1 MTRLRKSFKI
11 ESNASILRQLL
22 TCVSYSNKAEN
33 VAVGFF
39 DSRVLRLIVVTILGF
54 ASGLPLA
61 LSGTAL
67 QTWLTV
73 DNVDLT
79 TIGWFSLVGLPYTF
93 KFLWAPLM
101 DRFEPAF
108 LGRRRSWL
116 VIVQVALAVC
126 LVAMSFLSPSQ
137 NTSLIALAAIGV
149 AFLSASQDI
158 IIDAYRTDILRSDER
173 GLGGSLSTFGYRLAM
188 ILSGGIALVWAD
200 QASGYGWSWSHIY
213 KVMAGVVAVLSV
225 VTMLLLPPLASDAPR
240 PRSNARNDLFG
251 FFALLLTVVLGF
263 LVTSRVFSPFFEWT
277 ALQLSQGSLPQDVKK
292 WTDLVSLLAGLAFT
306 IPLGWWVS
314 VRSKFETLNVSLSNY
329 FQLDGAI
336 NILVLI
342 VLYKLGDAFAG
353 SLTTPFLIKG
363 MGFSQ
368 AEIGVVNKVIGIWL
382 TIVGALFGGALMV
395 RLGLFWS
402 LLVFGFLQMM
412 SNLGFWLV
420 AVMGRSAWGS
430 IMLPAFDLGFV
441 SLKEATSL
449 DLLLVS
455 AIGFENITGGMGTAA
470 FVALLMALCNQ
481 KFTATQYAL
490 LSAFAAVGRV
500 WVGPMSGVLA
510 SSMGWPQFFVFSTI
524 SAVPGLVMLWYLRAV
539 VRRLDAPLSASYL
552 DD

>member
-1 MTRLRKSFKI
+1 VTQQLKSFKI
-11 ESNASILRQLL
+11 FGIAAILCRLLPGVASLD
-22 TCVSYSNKAEN
+22 KAEHL
-33 VAVGFF
+33 AVGFF
-39 DSRVLRLIVVTILGF
+39 DSRVIRLLVVTILGF

-116 VIVQVALAVC
+116 VIVQIALAVC
-126 LVAMSFLSPSQ
+126 LVAMSLLSPSL
-137 NTSLIALAAIGV
+137 NTQLIAMAAIGV

-200 QASGYGWSWSHIY
+200 QVSGYGWTWPQIY
-213 KVMAGVVAVLSV
+213 KVMAGVMVCLSV
-225 VTMLLLPPLASDAPR
+225 VTMLVLPPLASDAPK
-240 PRSNARNDLFG
+240 PNSNARNDLFG
-251 FFALLLTVVLGF
+251 FFALLVTVVIGF
-263 LVTSRVFSPFFEWT
+263 LVTSRLFSPFFQWV
-277 ALQLSQGSLPQDVKK
+277 ALQLSKGEVSQDVKK
-292 WTDLVSLLAGLAFT
+292 WTDLVSLLAGLAVT

-314 VRSKFETLNVSLSNY
+314 VRSKFETLNVSLANY

-336 NILVLI
+336 AILVLI

-353 SLTTPFLIKG
+353 SLTSPFLIKG

-382 TIVGALFGGALMV
+382 TIIGALFGGALMV

-402 LLVFGFLQMM
+402 LLVFGILQMM

-420 AVMGRSAWGS
+420 AVMGKGAWGS
-430 IMLPAFDLGFV
+430 VMLPAFDLGFV
-441 SLKEATSL
+441 SLKDTTSL

-510 SSMGWPQFFVFSTI
+510 SSLGWPQFFIFSTI
-524 SAVPGLVMLWYLRAV
+524 SAVPGLVMLWYLRSV
-539 VRRLDAPLSASYL
+539 VRKLDAPISSGFV

>member
-1 MTRLRKSFKI
+1 M
-11 ESNASILRQLL
+11 
-22 TCVSYSNKAEN
+22 
-33 VAVGFF
+33 AVGFF

-240 PRSNARNDLFG
+240 PRSNARNDLLG

-539 VRRLDAPLSASYL
+539 VRRLDAPLSAGYL

>member
-1 MTRLRKSFKI
+1 VTQQLKSFKI
-11 ESNASILRQLL
+11 FGIAAILCRLL
-22 TCVSYSNKAEN
+22 PGVSSLDKAEHL
-33 VAVGFF
+33 AVGFF
-39 DSRVLRLIVVTILGF
+39 DSRVIRLLVVTILGF

-116 VIVQVALAVC
+116 VIVQIALAVC
-126 LVAMSFLSPSQ
+126 LVAMSLLSPSL
-137 NTSLIALAAIGV
+137 NTQLIAMAAIGV

-200 QASGYGWSWSHIY
+200 QVSGYGWTWPQIY
-213 KVMAGVVAVLSV
+213 KVMAGVMVCLSV
-225 VTMLLLPPLASDAPR
+225 VTMLVLPPLASDAPK
-240 PRSNARNDLFG
+240 PNSNARNDLFG
-251 FFALLLTVVLGF
+251 FFALLVTVVIGF
-263 LVTSRVFSPFFEWT
+263 LVTSRLFSPFFQWV
-277 ALQLSQGSLPQDVKK
+277 ALQLSQGEVSQDVKK
-292 WTDLVSLLAGLAFT
+292 WTDLVSLLAGLAVT

-314 VRSKFETLNVSLSNY
+314 VRSKFETLNVSLANY

-336 NILVLI
+336 HILVLI

-353 SLTTPFLIKG
+353 SLTSPFLIKG

-402 LLVFGFLQMM
+402 LLVFGILQMM

-420 AVMGRSAWGS
+420 AVMGKGAWGS
-430 IMLPAFDLGFV
+430 VMLPAFDLGFV
-441 SLKEATSL
+441 SLKDTTSL

-510 SSMGWPQFFVFSTI
+510 SSLGWPQFFIFSTI
-524 SAVPGLVMLWYLRAV
+524 SAVPGLVMLWYLRSV
-539 VRRLDAPLSASYL
+539 VRKLDAPISSGFV

>member
-1 MTRLRKSFKI
+1 LAHENSSSRLVR
-11 ESNASILRQLL
+11 LL
-22 TCVSYSNKAEN
+22 M
-33 VAVGFF
+33 
-39 DSRVLRLIVVTILGF
+39 VTVLGF

-73 DNVDLT
+73 DNVDLA
-79 TIGWFSLVGLPYTF
+79 TIGFFSLVGLPYTF

-101 DRFEPAF
+101 DRFEPGTF
-108 LGRRRSWL
+108 GRRRGWL
-116 VIVQVALAVC
+116 FLIQLGLSGSLALMSLLSPSGQTQ
-126 LVAMSFLSPSQ
+126 LVAMAAL
-137 NTSLIALAAIGV
+137 LI

-158 IIDAYRTDILRSDER
+158 VIDAYRTDVLHAEER
-173 GLGGSLSTFGYRLAM
+173 GLGSSLSVFGYRMAM

-200 QASGYGWSWSHIY
+200 AVSGYGWSWPQIY
-213 KVMAGVVAVLSV
+213 RVMAVIMLVLAVMSPTV
-225 VTMLLLPPLASDAPR
+225 LPAVPARAVKPT
-240 PRSNARNDLFG
+240 SNARNDVVG
-251 FFALLLTVVLGF
+251 FFALMAVVVGGYIVTAKVFTPLFTWLGVLLTDADA
-263 LVTSRVFSPFFEWT
+263 SN
-277 ALQLSQGSLPQDVKK
+277 AQDLKK
-292 WTDLVSLLAGLAFT
+292 WTDLISLLVGLAVT
-306 IPLGWWVS
+306 VPAGWWVS
-314 VRSKFETLNVSLSNY
+314 VRAKFETLNVSLANY
-329 FQLDGAI
+329 FQMPGAV
-336 NILVLI
+336 NILILI

-353 SLTTPFLIKG
+353 SLTSPFLIKG
-363 MGFSQ
+363 MGFAQ

-382 TIVGALFGGALMV
+382 TICGALLGGVLMV
-395 RLGLFWS
+395 RIGLFWS
-402 LLVFGFLQMM
+402 LLGFGALQML

-420 AVMGRSAWGS
+420 AIMGRDAWGAL
-430 IMLPAFDLGFV
+430 MMPAFDLGFV
-441 SLKEATSL
+441 SLKEATRL

-510 SSMGWPQFFVFSTI
+510 STLGWPSFFIFSTI
-524 SAVPGLVMLWYLRAV
+524 SAIPGLVMLWSLRSV
-539 VRRLDAPLSASYL
+539 VVKLDAPAGVGLV